1 MIINNKVDYQ
11 QKSIDKCAIST
22 YNCIKST
29 RKEQQPMTDTVKTEA
44 DTKQKSIDRAM
55 HIVRTM
61 PESKLAL
68 AIAYMSGMEM
78 SRILDEREKGA

>member
-1 MIINNKVDYQ
+1 
-11 QKSIDKCAIST
+11 
-22 YNCIKST
+22 
-29 RKEQQPMTDTVKTEA
+29 MTNTVKTEA
-44 DTKQKSIDRAM
+44 DTKQKSVDRAM

-61 PESKLAL
+61 PESKL

>member
-1 MIINNKVDYQ
+1 MLDIMDY
-11 QKSIDKCAIST
+11 AT
-22 YNCIKST
+22 YNSGIET

>member
-1 MIINNKVDYQ
+1 MLDIMVY
-11 QKSIDKCAIST
+11 AT
-22 YNCIKST
+22 YNSGIET